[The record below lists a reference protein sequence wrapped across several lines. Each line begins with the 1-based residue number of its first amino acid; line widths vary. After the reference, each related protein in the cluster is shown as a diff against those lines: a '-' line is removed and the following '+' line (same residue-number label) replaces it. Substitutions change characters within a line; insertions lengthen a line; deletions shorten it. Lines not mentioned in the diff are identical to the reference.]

1 MDAARMLFR
10 TGRVVGVC
18 VACTWSPG
26 TVLSDQVK
34 NLVESALSS
43 WESS

>member
-1 MDAARMLFR
+1 MLFR

-26 TVLSDQVK
+26 TVLPDHVK
-34 NLVESALSS
+34 TLVESTLSE